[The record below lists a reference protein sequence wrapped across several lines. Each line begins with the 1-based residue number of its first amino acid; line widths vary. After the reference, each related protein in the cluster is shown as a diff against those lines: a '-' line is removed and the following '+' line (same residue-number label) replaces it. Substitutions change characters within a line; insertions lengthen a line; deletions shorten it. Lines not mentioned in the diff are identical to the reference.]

1 MNLQWTSNI
10 NVSAF
15 HTAWCWAHFPDRVR
29 QLSDELQSA
38 VDELNQ
44 LAVGLPE
51 ATASRFWD
59 QLLTLSASV
68 ENSAQLADRLCNRL
82 GLTAAVFQ
90 PTLAANLH
98 RCRSQFEM
106 AYPKYAAEMLLRTGP
121 LRQLWDGCGAGL
133 LRMIGQL
140 LGEQMLVEEAQV
152 VLVQP
157 IMAGMGYAHLSTNR
171 IHLEALLTHATP
183 QLPEALR
190 IAWLLS
196 QLDLDRPVTSELIN
210 AHRLRSVAGLGM
222 LPVVLTAGEELEL
235 CHYTPELVN
244 QAIECWYI
252 DTLHLDAS
260 TASAVVTTW
269 WETFQDNR
277 PTWRTALTGL
287 DQMLSQV

>member
-1 MNLQWTSNI
+1 MNLQWTSSL

-15 HTAWCWAHFPDRVR
+15 HTAWCWAHYPDRVR
-29 QLSDELQSA
+29 QLSDELRSA
-38 VDELNQ
+38 ADELNQ
-44 LAVGLPE
+44 LVAGLPG
-51 ATASRFWD
+51 ATVSRFWD

-68 ENSAQLADRLCNRL
+68 QNSAQLADRLCNRL
-82 GLTAAVFQ
+82 GLTVDVFQ

-98 RCRSQFEM
+98 RCRSQFEK
-106 AYPKYAAEMLLRTGP
+106 AYPNYATEMLLRTGP

-140 LGEQMLVEEAQV
+140 IGEQMLVEEAQV

-190 IAWLLS
+190 MAWLLS
-196 QLDLDRPVTSELIN
+196 QLDLDRPVFSELIN
-210 AHRLRSVAGLGM
+210 TQRLRSVAGLGM
-222 LPVVLTAGEELEL
+222 LPVVLAAGQELEL
-235 CHYTPELVN
+235 CHYSPKLVA
-244 QAIECWYI
+244 QAIEQWYV
-252 DTLHLDAS
+252 DTLQLDAS
-260 TASAVVTTW
+260 TTSAVVSTW
-269 WETFQDNR
+269 WETYQDSR
-277 PTWRTALTGL
+277 PKWNIALTGL